1 MRVLL
6 RTLRLAAAI
15 GMLAL
20 AVAGTAV
27 LSSPPAAAA
36 SVTAERPR
44 SEIGFRSRERLKDH
58 FRHPGREV
66 GATSPE
72 AYVRI
77 AQRLRDRPVGG
88 AVLEI
93 ARPDGSFARFD
104 RESGIFVA
112 FDRDGTIRTC
122 FKPRQGEEYFR
133 RQSRRGW

>member
-1 MRVLL
+1 VRVLL

-15 GMLAL
+15 GALAL
-20 AVAGTAV
+20 AAAGTTA
-27 LSSPPAAAA
+27 LSPPAAA

-44 SEIGFRSRERLKDH
+44 AEIGFRSRERLKDH
-58 FRHPGREV
+58 FRRHGREV
-66 GATSPE
+66 GADSPE

-88 AVLEI
+88 AVLELVRSDDTI
-93 ARPDGSFARFD
+93 VRYD
-104 RESGIFVA
+104 RSTGVFIA
-112 FDRDGTIRTC
+112 FDRNGTIRTC

>member
-1 MRVLL
+1 VRILL

-15 GMLAL
+15 GVLAL
-20 AVAGTAV
+20 AAGTAA
-27 LSSPPAAAA
+27 LSPAPAAA
-36 SVTAERPR
+36 SVAVERPR

-58 FRHPGREV
+58 FRRHGREV
-66 GATSPE
+66 GADSPE

-88 AVLEI
+88 AVLEL

-104 RESGIFVA
+104 RATGVFIA
-112 FDRDGTIRTC
+112 FDRNGTIRTC
-122 FKPRQGEEYFR
+122 FRPRQGEEYFR

>member
-15 GMLAL
+15 GVLAL
-20 AVAGTAV
+20 AVAGTA
-27 LSSPPAAAA
+27 LSPPPAAGA
-36 SVTAERPR
+36 VTAERPR

-58 FRHPGREV
+58 FRRHGREV
-66 GATSPE
+66 GADSPE

-88 AVLEI
+88 AVQEI

-104 RESGIFVA
+104 RELGIFIA
-112 FDRDGTIRTC
+112 FDRNGTILTC